1 MTAAQTSFVP
11 KPSARQSSPDRYTLD
26 KSLRES
32 IERDYNRVLQWHKWR
47 TAPLRKFLETFEAM
61 IDEEEFALQWLET
74 QDVTKTVRIEEI
86 HRVYSYRITHR
97 SLGKDKAPL
106 VVPLHKPPMDPATE
120 AELKQLRYIM
130 LLSKIKAQMAE
141 DHPRD
146 PKGSASGTKDV
157 HGNEIEEEDEEESED
172 ENNEEE
178 NKDENNDDETEDDN
192 NEDLDEASSK
202 NPVHSS
208 RAIIPQLNES
218 VQQQHNLPAHEDRK
232 EASPE
237 HGHSMHGENPE
248 APHHDEHRNSS
259 PTHIEDDSIAE
270 SPRTIM
276 NLMRETVHSAELIHK
291 QYLALR
297 EKDPRVLNDLC
308 QKVNLL
314 LDVQSQPQQSNP
326 SHDKTLKQLV
336 KRVSDLEES
345 SNKVARQ
352 QHEIKHSHYGLKE
365 RVDLACTKIDTYQDN
380 SYQLGEYALQ
390 ILGYAQDILL
400 AIRQIPSVPPT
411 ACADDAK
418 KGENRDDDRDKDDDN
433 QPRRDNTKERS
444 SEKRVSP
451 HKVSGHSHPPP
462 KSRGQSHDQ
471 RRYGRTQ
478 DRPHKARQSF
488 GSEAK
493 NFFTGLSRR
502 DQVRLRQRLMKNTS
516 VTMDGIGN
524 FVDYVPYE
532 EGSAF
537 KVHKESGKSYQEGM
551 NSFEL
556 ISWWKS
562 GVVEGNNIREAYN
575 NYTSLNIKGGY
586 EELVRNNPIRTFKA
600 SINKKI
606 DYERTQRRQEEKDN
620 QERKKEAQQ
629 RLNLLEILTTQSIGS
644 NNELGREIEEDE
656 SAENEEED
664 EDDND
669 DVVDDADDEH
679 DDNDDDDDDNDD
691 QLGNAT
697 VQETDPEDSDPILIG
712 PDYDTFPQRSPLKE
726 TTF

>member
-1 MTAAQTSFVP
+1 
-11 KPSARQSSPDRYTLD
+11 
-26 KSLRES
+26 
-32 IERDYNRVLQWHKWR
+32 
-47 TAPLRKFLETFEAM
+47 
-61 IDEEEFALQWLET
+61 
-74 QDVTKTVRIEEI
+74 
-86 HRVYSYRITHR
+86 
-97 SLGKDKAPL
+97 
-106 VVPLHKPPMDPATE
+106 MDPVTE

-130 LLSKIKAQMAE
+130 LLSKIKAKMAE

-157 HGNEIEEEDEEESED
+157 HGNEIEEEDEEENED
-172 ENNEEE
+172 
-178 NKDENNDDETEDDN
+178 DNNDDETEDDN
-192 NEDLDEASSK
+192 SGTDDTDDDDNDDNNNQQGGESAEEEEPEDSHTILVETDYVNCPQRPPLLKIPSEDEDSDEASSK

-208 RAIIPQLNES
+208 RAIIPHLNEF

-297 EKDPRVLNDLC
+297 EKDTRVLNDLC

-314 LDVQSQPQQSNP
+314 LDVQSQPQQPNLP
-326 SHDKTLKQLV
+326 HDKTLKQLV

-352 QHEIKHSHYGLKE
+352 QHEIKHSHYSLKE

-400 AIRQIPSVPPT
+400 AISQIPSVPPT

-418 KGENRDDDRDKDDDN
+418 KGENRNDDRDKDDDN
-433 QPRRDNTKERS
+433 QPRRDNTKEKS

-451 HKVSGHSHPPP
+451 HKVSGHKNPSHPPP

-471 RRYGRTQ
+471 RRHGRTQ
-478 DRPHKARQSF
+478 DSEARQSF

-493 NFFTGLSRR
+493 YFFTGLSRR
-502 DQVRLRQRLMKNTS
+502 DQVKLRQRLMKNTS

-532 EGSAF
+532 EGSGKRFEGCNNPIWLKKKDNHTRQNYMSTQNERIKRQNKELWEKHDEEIRRREDEARERERIKNLIEDLSNVTKDSPQNVMHNAAF

-562 GVVEGNNIREAYN
+562 GIVEGNNIREAYN
-575 NYTSLNIKGGY
+575 NYTGLNIKGGY
-586 EELVRNNPIRTFKA
+586 EELK
-600 SINKKI
+600 
-606 DYERTQRRQEEKDN
+606 
-620 QERKKEAQQ
+620 
-629 RLNLLEILTTQSIGS
+629 
-644 NNELGREIEEDE
+644 
-656 SAENEEED
+656 
-664 EDDND
+664 
-669 DVVDDADDEH
+669 VD
-679 DDNDDDDDDNDD
+679 
-691 QLGNAT
+691 
-697 VQETDPEDSDPILIG
+697 P
-712 PDYDTFPQRSPLKE
+712 
-726 TTF
+726 